1 MVMSVLLKRVFPHY
15 NNEVCIQLL
24 LKEVCTHIQSILKVL
39 FPNEAFKAFKN
50 VFVVHNIELRIYLIR
65 TKELLL

>member
-24 LKEVCTHIQSILKVL
+24 LKEVCTHIQSFLKVL
-39 FPNEAFKAFKN
+39 FPNEAFKN

-65 TKELLL
+65 TKELLVL